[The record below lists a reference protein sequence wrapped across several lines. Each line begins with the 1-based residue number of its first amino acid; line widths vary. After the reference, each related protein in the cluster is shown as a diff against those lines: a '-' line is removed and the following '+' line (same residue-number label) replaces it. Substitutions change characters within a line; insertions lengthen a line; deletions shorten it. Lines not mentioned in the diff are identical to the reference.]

1 MYAEKTQMSLTNQKV
16 VQTLKTK
23 IVELET
29 KLLNNQSE
37 TEKILIT
44 LEKELQKKESQI
56 RILQKHGLEKG
67 TEFQTK
73 EKMHKSQKSDLV
85 GELDQ
90 LTKENDSL
98 KDKVKKQDQNLN
110 KLKVSHSAQ
119 TDQLQHEHENQL

>member
-1 MYAEKTQMSLTNQKV
+1 
-16 VQTLKTK
+16 
-23 IVELET
+23 
-29 KLLNNQSE
+29 
-37 TEKILIT
+37 
-44 LEKELQKKESQI
+44 
-56 RILQKHGLEKG
+56 
-67 TEFQTK
+67 
-73 EKMHKSQKSDLV
+73 MHKSQKSDLV